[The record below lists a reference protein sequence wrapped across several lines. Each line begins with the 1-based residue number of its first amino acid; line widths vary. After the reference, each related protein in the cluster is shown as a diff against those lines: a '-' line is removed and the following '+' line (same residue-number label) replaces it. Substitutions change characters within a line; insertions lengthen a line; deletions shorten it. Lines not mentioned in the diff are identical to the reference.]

1 MCKISYKGDFP
12 GGPVAKNLAE
22 GPGSIPGQGTRFY
35 MLQIRIHMSQ
45 QRSFM
50 LQLRPGRAKQMITIK
65 KKKTLQGYIIKHKKN
80 SQYFTITISSN
91 VEYNL

>member
-65 KKKTLQGYIIKHKKN
+65 KKKKLQGYIIKHKKN